1 MSHPLRLTE
10 PLSDALFACVYLWA
24 HGRPCSRSE
33 LEKAARQHH
42 DPATRCGKLVVRL
55 MQLHGMTYEDLCDA
69 GYLGTDA
76 EQVKALRR
84 SVVAEILGT
93 EALNACLRDTGRIQ
107 RVFPAADATKTRLP
121 LSRGSEGF
129 DARQDYVMK
138 HVLPAQALCS
148 IYGPSGSF
156 KSFLAVSWACHISA
170 GLPWA
175 GHRVNRGAVLYIVGE
190 GGIGVPRRIRAWEQV
205 YQQRVENVWLVNRP
219 VFPVRQSEVQEVILA
234 AKQIAS
240 EGGLPVRLIV
250 IDTLARCFGGN
261 DENDARDMG
270 AFIEGCDD
278 IKRKTGATVLVVH
291 HSGKDEAKGA
301 RGSSAFR
308 AALDAEFQVR
318 REDENI
324 ALILTCTKMKDAEE
338 PKRRA
343 YDLQPVRLFT
353 DEEGEE
359 IHSLAVRD
367 VARDVDEHDPHL
379 SSIPN
384 LSENHA
390 TLWALIRSRTEN
402 GDACTRAL
410 LRDDMK
416 AMGIDVSKNFSRWL
430 AKLESHGMLTVNDEE
445 ITIISCRKSEG

>member
-1 MSHPLRLTE
+1 MSLPLRLTE

-234 AKQIAS
+234 AKQIES
-240 EGGLPVRLIV
+240 DRGLPVRLIV

-301 RGSSAFR
+301 RGSSSFR
-308 AALDAEFQVR
+308 AALDAEFQVK

-324 ALILTCTKMKDAEE
+324 ALILSCTKMKDAEE

-367 VARDVDEHDPHL
+367 VSRDVTEQAPEL
-379 SSIPN
+379 SDIAK
-384 LSENHA
+384 LTDNHIA
-390 TLWALIRSRTEN
+390 LWNLIRSRTMN
-402 GDACTRAL
+402 NDICTRTVI
-410 LRDDMK
+410 RDDMK
-416 AMGIDVSKNFSRWL
+416 ALGLDVKNFSRWVT
-430 AKLESHGMLTVNDEE
+430 KLETEGLLTVDGEMMTLMTRRQCEE
-445 ITIISCRKSEG
+445 